1 MGVIIYMASVSSSL
15 ELKKN
20 QERIFSVLSSKKIP
34 FKAVDITQNSEDKD
48 VMRKKAGNPKA
59 LPPQIFNGDAYCG
72 VRFIHPLREF
82 KKIVLHEGFTHV
94 LHLAA
99 EQCVDTGIK

>member
-1 MGVIIYMASVSSSL
+1 MTGTGLDWIIQTADMGVTVYMASVSSSL

-34 FKAVDITQNSEDKD
+34 FKAIDITQQSENKD
-48 VMRKKAGNPKA
+48 FMRKKAGNPKA

-72 VRFIHPLREF
+72 DF
-82 KKIVLHEGFTHV
+82 
-94 LHLAA
+94 AA
-99 EQCVDTGIK
+99 FEKAIEMEKLEQFLKL